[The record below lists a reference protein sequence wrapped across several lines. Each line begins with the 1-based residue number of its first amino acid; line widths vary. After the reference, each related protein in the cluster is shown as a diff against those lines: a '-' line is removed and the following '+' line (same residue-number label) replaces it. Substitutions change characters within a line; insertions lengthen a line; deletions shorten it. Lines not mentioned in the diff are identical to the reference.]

1 MIKHINLQL
10 GCLWL
15 AFTGFTCSSEYPD
28 SIDNIAGTSIEDHA
42 ADNAD
47 KFILFE
53 YFYHEELNQLNES
66 G

>member
-1 MIKHINLQL
+1 MYLHELRYLKYLYSTSEGLIH
-10 GCLWL
+10 
-15 AFTGFTCSSEYPD
+15 SSEYPD
-28 SIDNIAGTSIEDHA
+28 SIDNIADTSIEHHA